1 MSQLEK
7 AIERLRTE
15 PKDYSY
21 EEAAYLL
28 KNLGFQEDNKGKT
41 SGSRVRFH
49 RDSDKRIF
57 LLHKP
62 HPGSIMKAYAVKD
75 FKAFLERI
83 GEL

>member
-7 AIERLRTE
+7 AMERLRSL
-15 PKDYSY
+15 PRDYSY

-28 KNLGFQEDNKGKT
+28 KKLGFKEDNKGKT
-41 SGSRVRFH
+41 SGSRVKFH
-49 RDSDKRIF
+49 RPSDHHIL

-62 HPGSIMKAYAVKD
+62 HPGSIMKAYAVKE
-75 FKAFLERI
+75 FKEFLERI